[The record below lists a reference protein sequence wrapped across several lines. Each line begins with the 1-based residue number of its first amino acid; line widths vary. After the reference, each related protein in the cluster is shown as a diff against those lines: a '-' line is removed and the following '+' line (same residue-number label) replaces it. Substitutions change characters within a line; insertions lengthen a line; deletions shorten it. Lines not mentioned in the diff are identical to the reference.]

1 MKVTKIEGFSTL
13 IIFIIAAAILSAS
26 QSVVTTSLT
35 DIMSD
40 FGINSITAQWIYSVF
55 LLVLGVMIPTSAF
68 ITKRFTV
75 KTILTT
81 SLGLFIIG
89 CLIAYVAPNIIILI
103 IARII
108 QAIGCGILLPITQI
122 VLFKV
127 IPKEKWQ
134 IFMGLFGLI
143 IGIAPALAPTLG
155 GIIIDAINWRAI
167 FIIFAVITII
177 ILICGLITCKL
188 DFGTEDYP
196 LDVTS
201 LFLSVVAFVGI
212 MLGFTDIAQYKF
224 DLVFVILP
232 IVIGVIA
239 LIFFVKRQISIE
251 HPLLHLK
258 ALKNKYFVAGTV
270 FSAILYFTMCGI
282 NVIIPLF
289 VQSIAFHSATTAGI
303 VLLPGTIVMIIFNFV
318 GPVLATKI
326 GVRKV
331 LILSCI
337 FTFVGFISMMT
348 YNIESN
354 ITYMV
359 ITQIIRCIGAGL
371 GLMPCVTWTIS
382 TVSKGVEDATAINN
396 TVRQIIGSIGAAM
409 SVVIMAIFA
418 GGAIGH
424 NIISVA
430 AFGNTSLVMAIL
442 TIISLIIV
450 LIYIKNIEEE
460 GVGE

>member
-89 CLIAYVAPNIIILI
+89 CLIAYVAPNIVILI

-167 FIIFAVITII
+167 FLISCCICRNNVRIYRHRTI
-177 ILICGLITCKL
+177 
-188 DFGTEDYP
+188 
-196 LDVTS
+196 
-201 LFLSVVAFVGI
+201 
-212 MLGFTDIAQYKF
+212 
-224 DLVFVILP
+224 
-232 IVIGVIA
+232 
-239 LIFFVKRQISIE
+239 
-251 HPLLHLK
+251 
-258 ALKNKYFVAGTV
+258 
-270 FSAILYFTMCGI
+270 
-282 NVIIPLF
+282 
-289 VQSIAFHSATTAGI
+289 
-303 VLLPGTIVMIIFNFV
+303 
-318 GPVLATKI
+318 
-326 GVRKV
+326 
-331 LILSCI
+331 
-337 FTFVGFISMMT
+337 
-348 YNIESN
+348 
-354 ITYMV
+354 
-359 ITQIIRCIGAGL
+359 
-371 GLMPCVTWTIS
+371 
-382 TVSKGVEDATAINN
+382 
-396 TVRQIIGSIGAAM
+396 
-409 SVVIMAIFA
+409 
-418 GGAIGH
+418 
-424 NIISVA
+424 
-430 AFGNTSLVMAIL
+430 
-442 TIISLIIV
+442 
-450 LIYIKNIEEE
+450 
-460 GVGE
+460 